1 MNIRHIILA
10 VLSTIVPLSAYSQVS
25 IDSTKLK
32 QYFLDHR
39 VGGQTA
45 LDECFGYYT
54 SKERDSLKLCL
65 SSLTEESYTADSKE
79 RLKKEILQFLSQP
92 LDHEDSTLV
101 QLNDFIRVYAT
112 KYRDIYSLAIFC
124 EKANVL
130 DKRGEFDAAIAL
142 LKAPFF
148 DHYPTKADANTL
160 ILLARLYGRL
170 YNAYSRKN
178 QYSKALENAI
188 IAENIAVQTNNLNLL
203 FDANSYFTELYGTL
217 SSPESNLGT
226 PEDRLRYT
234 VLLEEKLK
242 KATHLASLGLN
253 ERRAGI
259 AVYNMGVFYSL
270 NNRMEESKVYL
281 KQAVAYGKQV
291 KFHELL
297 YNAYDVLSDIQME
310 AGKLDSSL
318 YYMNLGKKEAEA
330 LNSPLFSAKSEMK
343 FLNYYTTIKAYSK
356 ATSLFH
362 VLLSDQTIAG
372 NLRLKKML
380 FLMGYELEKAQ
391 GNYQKSLEYYVS
403 HQAIKDSI
411 TDATNTEAL
420 EALRTRYESELK
432 DKEIQVLSAEAEL
445 NKSKLKKKNN
455 LILFTIVAGIS
466 LISLLSF
473 FFWQRHKLEE
483 ERTLNAKQKL
493 LRTQLNPHFI
503 FNALNSIQQ
512 YIYQKQSPQKVAD
525 YLAKFSRLTRRILQH
540 SKEDLIS
547 LEEEL
552 AFIQDYMDLQQI
564 RFDRPFSYTITVD
577 PDLDVDDIQIPPMFT
592 QPFIENAIEHGIFS
606 KKDEGTITIEITEKN
621 NMLVVTLE
629 DNGIGIEQTKLLKK
643 NNQHQSLAINITK
656 ERLEILEKKFKQ
668 KAILSIFDLANQ
680 EHMITGTKV
689 QLILPLIHH

>member
-1 MNIRHIILA
+1 MKSWHIILA
-10 VLSTIVPLSAYSQVS
+10 VLSTIVPLSANTQVS
-25 IDSTKLK
+25 IDSTQLR
-32 QYFLDHR
+32 YYSLASEAS
-39 VGGQTA
+39 GQTA
-45 LDECFGYYT
+45 LEECFGYYV

-65 SSLTEESYTADSKE
+65 SALATESNTFDSQE
-79 RLKKEILQFLSQP
+79 QLKREILHFLSRP
-92 LDHEDSTLV
+92 LDHNDSTLV
-101 QLNDFIRVYAT
+101 QLNDYIKRYAV
-112 KYRDIYSLAIFC
+112 KYRDVYSLAIYG
-124 EKANVL
+124 EKANAL
-130 DKRGEFDAAIAL
+130 NKRGEFDATIAL

-148 DHYPTKADANTL
+148 DPYPTSGDANTL
-160 ILLARLYGRL
+160 ILLARLYAHL
-170 YNAYSRKN
+170 YKAYFRKN

-188 IAENIAVQTNNLNLL
+188 IAENIAVQTNNLKLL

-217 SSPESNLGT
+217 SSPETNLGT

-234 VLLEEKLK
+234 ALLEEKLK

-259 AVYNMGVFYSL
+259 AVYNMAVFYSL
-270 NNRMEESKVYL
+270 NDRLDESKVYL
-281 KQAVAYGKQV
+281 NQAVAYGKQV
-291 KFHELL
+291 EFHELL
-297 YNAYDVLSDIQME
+297 YNAYDVLSDIHME
-310 AGKLDSSL
+310 TGKLDSSL
-318 YYMNLGKKEAEA
+318 YYMNLEKQEAEA
-330 LNSPLFSAKSEMK
+330 LNYPIFSAKSAMK
-343 FLNYYTTIKAYSK
+343 FINYYTAIKAYSK
-356 ATSLFH
+356 ATSLFNE
-362 VLLSDQTIAG
+362 LLKNPTIG
-372 NLRLKKML
+372 NDLNLKKML
-380 FLMGYELEKAQ
+380 FLMGYELEKEK
-391 GNYQKSLEYYVS
+391 GDYQKSLEYYVRY
-403 HQAIKDSI
+403 QGIKDSI

-432 DKEIQVLSAEAEL
+432 DKEIQVLSTEAEL

-577 PDLDVDDIQIPPMFT
+577 PGLDVEDIQIPPMFT

-643 NNQHQSLAINITK
+643 NNQHQSLAINITR